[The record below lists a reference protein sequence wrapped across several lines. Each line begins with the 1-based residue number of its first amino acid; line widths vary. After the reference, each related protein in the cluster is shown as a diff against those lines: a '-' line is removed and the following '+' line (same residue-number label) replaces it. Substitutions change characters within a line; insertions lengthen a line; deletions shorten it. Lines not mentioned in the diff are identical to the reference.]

1 MQKSA
6 DRTSPASEVVVV
18 LATAFGF
25 LILTSLAAAVAG
37 RYAAPAPLD
46 DAGAVGLIVYELAAL
61 AIVGTYLRSR
71 GWTLRDLH
79 PEVTWGLT
87 GAGFLLYGA
96 ALAAWWTVSA
106 LFVAVG
112 LVEPEAFRVLDAGR
126 LGLAPMAVLCVVN
139 PVFEE
144 TLVVAYVVEALRD
157 RHPPLLAVNVSVSIR
172 LLYHLYQGPAGV
184 IAIVPIGLLFA
195 FVYLK
200 WNRLWPLVF
209 AHALLDAA
217 ALASCR

>member
-1 MQKSA
+1 MQRSA
-6 DRTSPASEVVVV
+6 DRTSPTSEVVVV

-25 LILTSLAAAVAG
+25 LILMSLAAAVAG
-37 RYAAPAPLD
+37 HYTRVETFN
-46 DAGAVGLIVYELAAL
+46 DAGVAGLIVYELAAL

-71 GWTLRDLH
+71 GWTLRDVN
-79 PEVTWGLT
+79 PEISWGLT
-87 GAGFLLYGA
+87 GAGVLLCVA
-96 ALAAWWTVSA
+96 TLVLWWTVSA
-106 LFVAVG
+106 LFAAAG
-112 LVEPEAFRVLDAGR
+112 LVRPEASPGVDASG
-126 LGLAPMAVLCVVN
+126 LGLAQLAVLCIVN

-157 RHPPLLAVNVSVSIR
+157 RRPPLTAVNVSVSIR

-184 IAIVPIGLLFA
+184 IAIVPMGLLYA

-209 AHALLDAA
+209 AHGLLDAA